1 MKRPLW
7 IALLAA
13 VAFVV
18 IMLARMPAAWVV
30 PARGPQWACASIEG
44 SLWSG
49 TCAGLAV
56 SGKPLGDL
64 SWELHPLR
72 LVAGRLAAHL
82 TLGRGPADAAAD
94 VELTLFGQH
103 VIARNLV
110 ADLPLDP
117 ALLPAVPAELHGRAH
132 AELALAEVQRGVIRQ
147 LRGRIE
153 ARNLEER
160 SGNNTALGSYAVSFP
175 GGSGDQVG
183 TLRDLEGPLAL
194 EGTLRLTP
202 APPGFELE
210 GVIAAR
216 RGAPPELV
224 NSLRF
229 LGSPDATGRR
239 PFSLSGTF

>member
-1 MKRPLW
+1 VKRPLW

-13 VAFVV
+13 IAFLAIV
-18 IMLARMPAAWVV
+18 LARMPAAWVL
-30 PARGPQWACASIEG
+30 PARSAQWSCTGIEG

-49 TCAGLAV
+49 GCSGLTVGGTA
-56 SGKPLGDL
+56 LGDL
-64 SWELHPLR
+64 TWDLKPSR
-72 LVAGRLAAHL
+72 LL
-82 TLGRGPADAAAD
+82 LGRAAAGVTLSHGPADAAAD
-94 VELTLFGQH
+94 IEAGLGGT
-103 VIARNLV
+103 ITARNV
-110 ADLPLDP
+110 IADLPLSSGLVP
-117 ALLPAVPAELHGRAH
+117 SVPANLYGRAH
-132 AELALAEVQRGVIRQ
+132 CELALVQLQHGVIRQ
-147 LRGRIE
+147 IEGRIE

-160 SGNNTALGSYAVSFP
+160 SGNNTALGSYAVNFP
-175 GGSGDQVG
+175 AGGSGDPVG

-202 APPGFELE
+202 APGFELE

-216 RGAPPELV
+216 GGAPPELV

>member
-1 MKRPLW
+1 VKRPLW

-13 VAFVV
+13 AAFVV
-18 IMLARMPAAWVV
+18 IVLARMPAAWVV
-30 PARGPQWACASIEG
+30 PARGAQWACASLDG

-49 TCAGLAV
+49 TCAGLTV
-56 SGKPLGDL
+56 SGTPLGDL

-72 LVAGRLAAHL
+72 LAAARLAAHV
-82 TLGRGPADAAAD
+82 TLSHGPADAAAD
-94 VELTLFGQH
+94 VELTFGQR
-103 VIARNLV
+103 ISARNLV

-117 ALLPAVPAELHGRAH
+117 ALLPSVPPNLHGRAH
-132 AELALAEVQRGVIRQ
+132 VALALVQVQHGIIRQ
-147 LRGRIE
+147 LQGRIE
-153 ARNLEER
+153 ARDLEER
-160 SGNNTALGSYAVSFP
+160 SGNNTALGSYSVTFP
-175 GGSGDQVG
+175 GGSGDPVG

-202 APPGFELE
+202 APGFELE
-210 GVIAAR
+210 GVIATR